1 MYSASVDENA
11 IVSNS

>member
-1 MYSASVDENA
+1 MHSASVDENA